1 MSDSTFE
8 NPYNF
13 VPAPPRNTAHAELGD
28 HAPAGHHRYHP
39 DHVSGTI
46 DIELQ
51 TVTPLLIPDEGQEQ
65 NGHKTFGLRLDA
77 RGAPHLPPTSLKG
90 MLRAAFEA
98 VTNSRFAVFQGHDE
112 RLGYRPPAKSA
123 LGLIPCRIVRLRS
136 TQTGVESNYIELLTG
151 ISKIGKGGAP
161 YRVNPTRFDPE
172 KDSPLYAAWLRRYD
186 RGSMARDRG
195 ESVAATRYPDGSL
208 PAHGD
213 HVWVKVEEKVH
224 RNNFKYLQVTE
235 IRKEK
240 PEQKGW
246 YEGWVYVSGPNI
258 DRKHDEK
265 VFLRCVS
272 SPIRFELQKE
282 VEAQWQT
289 LICNYRAQ
297 HEKDLKERE
306 TRHVAPGDFLGTEP
320 GKTAFSRH
328 IYGKDA
334 EKLKPGTLAYA
345 RVSTEQTGE
354 AWKVTGV
361 LALYPVAIS
370 RELFAV
376 APHALLH
383 PTLLPATALSQLSP
397 ADRVFGWVNQNGH
410 GAFRGQLRIGHIRCE
425 QGDGA
430 VERQPADGV
439 PLAILAA
446 PKPQQA
452 RFYGAQDK
460 NGTPFANGK
469 PKDQLWSSADHGL
482 RGRKVYPHHAI
493 LDRLSEAQKRA
504 YWTDNGGRVEVVA
517 SVGGR
522 PLYREWLRL
531 ENEKIRRDDQ
541 NRSVTA
547 WVKPGTVFT
556 ARLHLTN
563 LSRVEAGALLWL
575 LSLPEDHCHRLGGGK
590 PLGFGS
596 VRIRIRGCR
605 LHDGAAL
612 ATHYQ
617 SFGAGATA
625 ELDHQELVAAF
636 RRALL
641 EAYPPTRATASPAA
655 ENALAADL
663 ARAAITGSPKAPDI
677 EAIPFIR
684 AFLNACRGGRLPVH
698 YPRTGLAPDPEG
710 KQYEWFVENE
720 STQQNR
726 LLHAYALPAGW
737 QDRRDL
743 PYLGG
748 DHGRGNGGQR
758 GNRNPRGRQDGRTAT
773 RPEAGTGASRK
784 SR

>member
-46 DIELQ
+46 DIAIE

-90 MLRAAFEA
+90 MVRAAFEA

-112 RLGYRPPAKSA
+112 GLGYRPAASSSVKLIPARVTDDGRALELYEGMKDGSQAAAWVPMNYGRRGFTPAGYRPPSPSDHGRQVWAWIEKWRHSRELKSGKLVEFDFWRVLAWGDDENLACPSATQHRPYQKGQTGTLGKPLEKVQGWLCINRHNMNNKHDERLFFIAGDAQPKTVELGQTLRKQWETLIRDYREANRRELDKKAPRPSA
-123 LGLIPCRIVRLRS
+123 LDAPCVWSRHIKPDGLPYS
-136 TQTGVESNYIELLTG
+136 S
-151 ISKIGKGGAP
+151 GKLEPGTLCYA
-161 YRVNPTRFDPE
+161 E
-172 KDSPLYAAWLRRYD
+172 KDS
-186 RGSMARDRG
+186 
-195 ESVAATRYPDGSL
+195 
-208 PAHGD
+208 
-213 HVWVKVEEKVH
+213 
-224 RNNFKYLQVTE
+224 
-235 IRKEK
+235 
-240 PEQKGW
+240 
-246 YEGWVYVSGPNI
+246 SGNVV
-258 DRKHDEK
+258 R
-265 VFLRCVS
+265 
-272 SPIRFELQKE
+272 
-282 VEAQWQT
+282 
-289 LICNYRAQ
+289 
-297 HEKDLKERE
+297 
-306 TRHVAPGDFLGTEP
+306 
-320 GKTAFSRH
+320 
-328 IYGKDA
+328 
-334 EKLKPGTLAYA
+334 
-345 RVSTEQTGE
+345 
-354 AWKVTGV
+354 
-361 LALYPVAIS
+361 LYPVMIS
-370 RELFAV
+370 RRLY
-376 APHALLH
+376 PHAPAELLD
-383 PTLLPATALSQLSP
+383 PSLRAARNLSELSP

-425 QGDGA
+425 QGADA
-430 VERQPADGV
+430 VQRLPAHGV

-460 NGTPFANGK
+460 NGTPFANGM

-493 LDRLSEAQKRA
+493 LGELDEPAKRR
-504 YWTDNGGRVEVVA
+504 YWQDNDGRVEEVA
-517 SVGGR
+517 RVNGR

-531 ENEKIRRDDQ
+531 QPDQGSRRDDQ

-547 WVKPGTVFT
+547 WVRPGTVFT

-617 SFGAGATA
+617 SFGAGVTA

-641 EAYPPTRATASPAA
+641 EAYPPPRATASPAA
-655 ENALAADL
+655 ENALAAAL

-684 AFLNACRGGRLPVH
+684 AFLNACKGGRLPVH

-726 LLHAYALPAGW
+726 PLHAYALPAGW

-758 GNRNPRGRQDGRTAT
+758 GNRNPRGRQDGRKAT